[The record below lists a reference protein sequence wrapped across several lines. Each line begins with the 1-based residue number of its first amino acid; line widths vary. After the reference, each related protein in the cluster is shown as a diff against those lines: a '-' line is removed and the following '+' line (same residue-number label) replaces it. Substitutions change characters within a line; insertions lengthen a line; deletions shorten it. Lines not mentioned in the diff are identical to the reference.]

1 MAGSGWRR
9 AAALGAAAG
18 AVLAGCQIDAQ
29 YAAQC
34 TTSPPVPHQDNG
46 VVDVSFDIPLT
57 VEPGQTFEVTVFDMD
72 ASNGSTGQFR
82 GGSITVTGPVYPSG
96 NIPIGSRAEVP
107 YPQTLMFRA
116 TGQPGEVIHFDAED
130 GFAIYG
136 DILTNAYG
144 LSCDPGSPEIGTT
157 TITAPGA

>member
-1 MAGSGWRR
+1 VAVGG
-9 AAALGAAAG
+9 
-18 AVLAGCQIDAQ
+18 VLAGCQIDAQ
-29 YAAQC
+29 FSADC
-34 TTSPPVPHQDNG
+34 TTSPSVPQGDPG
-46 VVDVSFDIPLT
+46 VVDVSIDIPLS
-57 VEPGQTFEVTVFDMD
+57 VGPGQTFEVTVFDMD